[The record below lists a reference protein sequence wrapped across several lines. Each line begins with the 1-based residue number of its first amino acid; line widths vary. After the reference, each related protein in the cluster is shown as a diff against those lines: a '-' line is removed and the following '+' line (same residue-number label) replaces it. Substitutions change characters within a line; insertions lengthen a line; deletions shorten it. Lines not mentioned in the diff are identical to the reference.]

1 MGRAEMRRVMKE
13 NKKKTATFLMTKE
26 QLNRMIKQEH
36 EKAYIK
42 AKEEFLQRNDEIAE
56 KILKKM
62 IVIPTNVLINDY
74 WEKTAR
80 KKIPKF
86 VDDCLS
92 LYESLSKGI
101 VDMRELQA
109 LTEEYA
115 HIKLIDSSL
124 EKIESNEKNK

>member
-1 MGRAEMRRVMKE
+1 MKE

-26 QLNRMIKQEH
+26 ELNRMIKQEH

-56 KILKKM
+56 KILKMM